1 MIQTPIPLAL
11 ILALLLSASAIAQT
25 TEPANNI
32 DLSVV
37 PPDKFTGEPY
47 VLAGKRVVFTSW
59 FYVRPGGYAWKLK
72 DGENVTVTRK
82 KVVGP
87 WEANFERKWDVP
99 VGVRL
104 VSQRPRREGPM
115 TRAERAWEEQG
126 MGIRQVLRDGEKFR
140 AWGGVEDK
148 QGRVHMAHYESSDG
162 RKWTRPNLGMV
173 EYEGSKEN
181 NLLPDFPGALFI
193 DPAAPAEERYKSV
206 GGEVE

>member
-1 MIQTPIPLAL
+1 MHWTQIRIAMAL
-11 ILALLLSASAIAQT
+11 VVGLLVNVGDVARAGEPPA

-99 VGVRL
+99 LGVRL
-104 VSQRPRREGPM
+104 
-115 TRAERAWEEQG
+115 
-126 MGIRQVLRDGEKFR
+126 
-140 AWGGVEDK
+140 
-148 QGRVHMAHYESSDG
+148 
-162 RKWTRPNLGMV
+162 
-173 EYEGSKEN
+173 
-181 NLLPDFPGALFI
+181 
-193 DPAAPAEERYKSV
+193 AA
-206 GGEVE
+206 